1 MKQNFH
7 TGQILKTKTLMS
19 QKQKQKSKSFY
30 IKNKNTNAT
39 GAVVNF
45 LLICL
50 T

>member
-7 TGQILKTKTLMS
+7 TGQTLKAKTLMS

-30 IKNKNTNAT
+30 IKNNNINAMV
-39 GAVVNF
+39 ADVNF